1 MEVGLTVIGYGGG
14 GKDYFFLLIGI
25 SLCLRIRYGLDMY
38 IPDRI
43 SVGSSRRNG
52 EEDGVL
58 SVFQPLWT
66 YFLPDGLP
74 FLGKC
79 REVAADSHAVVD
91 APADALTRA
100 YALEVIDQPCAHI
113 WRDFLDCYLED
124 VVLGVVRN
132 PSVGLSYDARG
143 MVCRVGG
150 LHNGRSCCCC
160 RL

>member
-79 REVAADSHAVVD
+79 RKVAADTA
-91 APADALTRA
+91 
-100 YALEVIDQPCAHI
+100 
-113 WRDFLDCYLED
+113 
-124 VVLGVVRN
+124 
-132 PSVGLSYDARG
+132 
-143 MVCRVGG
+143 M
-150 LHNGRSCCCC
+150 RS
-160 RL
+160 LMLLLMP